1 MLTQING
8 GLEWIEITPP
18 IGSELTNLAQERGIH
33 PLAIEDCR
41 HRNQRSKYED
51 FEKHQFLV
59 IHAIKDL
66 EVMEFQFV
74 IFPKTII
81 LVTDVCPPNGVKTW
95 YEFFQIKLSSESVS
109 SILYQSMDH
118 IVDMSEESIRAFY
131 DRLSQLESQ
140 IFTRDLD
147 PRSLLRLKHQVGAAA
162 PRISALPSVIKQ
174 WIEICKPE
182 GDLRWRW
189 RDVWDHAE
197 RNRQMME
204 TFQQQSAA
212 ALDIYWG
219 WTSKLVNDQM
229 ERLTALAAV
238 FLPLTFWTGFFGTNF
253 QIMPYGSTK
262 FFFLCMSVMIS
273 TVAVFYFV
281 IKKGGYFGYFSKE
294 ARRHRKTR
302 RNSS

>member
-1 MLTQING
+1 MLTRKNG

-18 IGSELTNLAQERGIH
+18 LEPDLTTLANERGIH
-33 PLAIEDCR
+33 PLAVEDCL

-51 FEKHQFLV
+51 FEVHQFLV
-59 IHAIKDL
+59 IHAIREL
-66 EVMEFQFV
+66 EVLEFQFV
-74 IFPKTII
+74 IFPKSII
-81 LVTDVCPPNGVKTW
+81 LVTDAALPKGSESW
-95 YEFFQIKLSSESVS
+95 YQFLKISPTCESVS
-109 SILYQSMDH
+109 SILYQAMDQ
-118 IVDMSEESIRAFY
+118 IVDMSETSIRAFY
-131 DRLSQLESQ
+131 DRLALLESQ

-162 PRISALPSVIKQ
+162 PRIAALPSVIKQ
-174 WIEICKPE
+174 WTEICKPE

-197 RNRQMME
+197 RNRQAME
-204 TFQQQSAA
+204 TFQQQSAS

-253 QIMPYGSTK
+253 QIMPYGSAK
-262 FFFLCMSVMIS
+262 FFYLSMCVMVT
-273 TVAVFYFV
+273 TVAVFYLS
-281 IKKGGYFGYFSKE
+281 IQKGGYFGKD
-294 ARRHRKTR
+294 ARRRRQIRYERKH
-302 RNSS
+302 